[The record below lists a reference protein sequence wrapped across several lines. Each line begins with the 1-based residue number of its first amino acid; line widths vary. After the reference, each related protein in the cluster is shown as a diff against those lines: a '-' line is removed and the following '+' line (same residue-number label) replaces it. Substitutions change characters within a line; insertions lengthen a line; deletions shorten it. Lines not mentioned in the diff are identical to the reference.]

1 MVLDA
6 ACTTVETT
14 VESQLSMTISAG
26 ISERGRVVSPV
37 GLVIYPTGYLDDE
50 LASARMLVTVQ
61 PGTVRT
67 VIGIGVCPGSEADL
81 TRVVKS

>member
-1 MVLDA
+1 
-6 ACTTVETT
+6 
-14 VESQLSMTISAG
+14 
-26 ISERGRVVSPV
+26 
-37 GLVIYPTGYLDDE
+37 
-50 LASARMLVTVQ
+50 MLVTVQ

>member
-1 MVLDA
+1 MVLD
-6 ACTTVETT
+6 TVGGTLEPT
-14 VESQLSMTISAG
+14 VDSQFPATVSAG